1 MNQNLTHI
9 KDVAKL
15 LGVTRAMVY
24 KRLAAL
30 NKKPTKVGG
39 KSYIDGETL
48 KEIQEGKRVSPK
60 VSPEVSGGDNTASKE
75 VVNLL
80 IQQVEELKND
90 KVTLQEQISIKDSQ
104 IADLATGSRE
114 LRMLLG
120 SAQKQIVGLLPSP
133 SPVDEPLRPDYE
145 PSTPAPKQPEMK
157 PEKKKKK
164 KKKKS

>member
-1 MNQNLTHI
+1 MKQNLTHI

-15 LGVTRAMVY
+15 LGVTRTMVY

-48 KEIQEGKRVSPK
+48 QEIKDGKRVSPK

-90 KVTLQEQISIKDSQ
+90 KVTLQEQISIKDRQ
-104 IADLATGSRE
+104 IEDLTTGSRE

-120 SAQKQIVGLLPSP
+120 SAQKQIVGLLPA
-133 SPVDEPLRPDYE
+133 PVEPLKPDYE
-145 PSTPAPKQPEMK
+145 STPDHNQPEMQ
-157 PEKKKKK
+157 PSKKKKK
-164 KKKKS
+164 KKKKKR